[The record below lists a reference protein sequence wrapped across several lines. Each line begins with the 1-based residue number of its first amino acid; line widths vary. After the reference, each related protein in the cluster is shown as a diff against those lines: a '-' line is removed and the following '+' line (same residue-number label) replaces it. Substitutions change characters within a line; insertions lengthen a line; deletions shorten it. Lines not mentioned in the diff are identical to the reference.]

1 MGAALAAPVW
11 SVAMKSTM
19 QDVPLLLSSIL
30 RRGST
35 VHADS
40 SVTTIES
47 FDAVTGALTSRTAT
61 FAEIGAN
68 AARLAHALRKL
79 GITGDQRVGTFCWN
93 HQEHLECYLAIPSM
107 GAVLHTLNIRLF
119 PEQLTY
125 VVNHAD
131 DRVIITDGSLIPLLC
146 KVAGTL
152 PNVEHFVVVGEG
164 DHSML
169 GEAFP
174 GAGLHDYATLLGSEP
189 STFPWPEDLDERD
202 AAAMCYTSGTTGN
215 PKGVAYSHRSTY
227 MHSLASLGAPI
238 LGLDE
243 PDRALVIVPMFH
255 ANAWGMPYS
264 AFFCGADFVFPKQFL
279 QAAPLAAIIAA
290 TRPTVTAAVP
300 TIWNDMWNYGE
311 QHPLD
316 LSSMRSVTSGGA
328 AVPRVLMQR
337 FKDKYGL
344 QIMQGWGMTET
355 SPLGSLAKPHK
366 FADVSEHM
374 NYHDLAGRMLPGV
387 ELRIVNET
395 TGEVAPT
402 DGTTIGEI
410 EVRGP
415 WITGSYH
422 LDATPEKF
430 RDGWLR
436 TGDMG
441 TLDAKGYLRITDRT
455 KDVIKSGGEWV
466 SSIDLENVIMAH
478 PAIAE
483 AAVIG
488 VPDPR
493 WDERPMAC
501 LVVRPGASV
510 TPEEVKAFLGERVAK
525 WWIPERWTF
534 IDAVPKTSVGKFDK
548 KVLRAQHAE
557 GLLTV
562 LEV

>member
-1 MGAALAAPVW
+1 MVSA
-11 SVAMKSTM
+11 
-19 QDVPLLLSSIL
+19 IL
-30 RRGST
+30 RRGGTVHSEST
-35 VHADS
+35 VTTVESIDS
-40 SVTTIES
+40 
-47 FDAVTGALTSRTAT
+47 ATGTPQTRTST
-61 FAEIGAN
+61 FGQVAAN
-68 AARLAHALRKL
+68 AARLANALRTL
-79 GITGDQRVGTFCWN
+79 GIDGDQRVGTFCWN

-131 DRVIITDGSLIPLLC
+131 DRIIVVDGSLIPLLC
-146 KVAGTL
+146 KATGGPTAFPDVK
-152 PNVEHFVVVGEG
+152 HFVVIGSG

-169 GEAFP
+169 TEAFP
-174 GAGLHDYATLLGSEP
+174 SIAVHDYATLLAAEQSA
-189 STFPWPEDLDERD
+189 FDWPMNLDERD

-227 MHSLASLGAPI
+227 LHSIASLGAPI

-243 PDRALVIVPMFH
+243 RDTALVIVPMFH

-264 AFFCGADFVFPKQFL
+264 AFFCGADLVFPKQFL
-279 QAAPLAAIIAA
+279 QAAPLTAIIAA

-300 TIWNDMWNYGE
+300 TIWNDIWNYGE
-311 QHPLD
+311 QHPID

-328 AVPRVLMQR
+328 AVPRILMQR
-337 FKDKYGL
+337 FKDKYAL

-366 FADVSEHM
+366 NAHPDEYMDF
-374 NYHDLAGRMLPGV
+374 HDLAGRVLPGV
-387 ELRIVNET
+387 ELRIVSNEE

-402 DGTTIGEI
+402 DGATIGEI

-415 WITGSYH
+415 WITGAYY

-441 TLDAKGYLRITDRT
+441 TLDHRGYLRITDRT

-466 SSIDLENVIMAH
+466 SSIDLENAIMAH
-478 PAIAE
+478 PSVAE

-488 VPDPR
+488 IPDPR

-501 LVVRPGASV
+501 IVVRQGSTV
-510 TPEEVKAFLGERVAK
+510 TPDELKAFLANRVAK

-534 IDAVPKTSVGKFDK
+534 IEAVPKTSVGKFDK
-548 KVLRAQHAE
+548 KVLRAQHAD
-557 GLLTV
+557 GLLSV
-562 LEV
+562 VEG

>member
-1 MGAALAAPVW
+1 
-11 SVAMKSTM
+11 MKSTM
-19 QDVPLLLSSIL
+19 QDFPLTVTSIL
-30 RRGST
+30 RRGVNVYGDST
-35 VHADS
+35 ID
-40 SVTTIES
+40 TLTG
-47 FDAVTGALTSRTAT
+47 FDPTTGALTTARKT
-61 FAEIGAN
+61 YRDIGEN
-68 AARLAHALRKL
+68 AARLANALRRL
-79 GITGDQRVGTFCWN
+79 GVVGDERVGTFCWN
-93 HQEHLECYLAIPSM
+93 HGEHLEAYLAIPSM

-131 DRVIITDGSLIPLLC
+131 DRVIIIDASLIGLLC

-152 PNVEHFVVVGEG
+152 PNVTHFLVVGEG

-169 GEAFP
+169 TEAFP
-174 GAGLHDYATLLGSEP
+174 GTIAADYHEALAAEEP
-189 STFPWPEDLDERD
+189 TFEFVDPDERS

-227 MHSLASLGAPI
+227 LHSLASLGAPM
-238 LGLDE
+238 LGINEHDKL
-243 PDRALVIVPMFH
+243 LVIVPMFH
-255 ANAWGMPYS
+255 ANAWGAPY
-264 AFFCGADFVFPKQFL
+264 AGFLGGADFVFPTQFL
-279 QAAPLAAIIAA
+279 QAAPLTRLIAA
-290 TRPTVTAAVP
+290 EKPTVTMAVP
-300 TIWNDMWNYGE
+300 TIWNDIWNHGE
-311 QHPLD
+311 TTEID
-316 LSSMRSVTSGGA
+316 LSSLRSVTAGGS

-337 FKDKYGL
+337 FLDKYGL

-355 SPLGSLAKPHK
+355 SPLGTLARPHK
-366 FADVSEHM
+366 NADRSEAM
-374 NYHDLAGRMLPGV
+374 DFHDMAGRVLPGV
-387 ELRIVNET
+387 EIRIVTET
-395 TGEVAPT
+395 DDGTASVAPT

-410 EVRGP
+410 EIRGP
-415 WITGSYH
+415 WVTGAYH

-441 TLDAKGYLRITDRT
+441 TLDDRAYLRITDRT

-488 VPDPR
+488 VPDLK

-501 LVVRPGASV
+501 LVIRAGHTADDALIDD
-510 TPEEVKAFLGERVAK
+510 VKRFLGERVAK
-525 WWIPERWTF
+525 WWTPERWTF

-557 GLLTV
+557 GTLTV
-562 LEV
+562 ISR